1 MDSSG
6 CVEQL
11 QIDYTVSLE
20 LHRLSVKA
28 QEFADEL
35 EFRNEKNSNGA
46 VFTEQSACAW
56 LEKLYYYFIVI
67 ILNGQKFKVLRF
79 KGTVRL
85 WHNHHFFKIKSCLIC
100 VF

>member
-6 CVEQL
+6 CAEQL
-11 QIDYTVSLE
+11 QIDYTVNLE

-46 VFTEQSACAW
+46 VFTE
-56 LEKLYYYFIVI
+56 
-67 ILNGQKFKVLRF
+67 
-79 KGTVRL
+79 
-85 WHNHHFFKIKSCLIC
+85 
-100 VF
+100 